1 MNDQQKDLLRKSLE
15 SQLDYIESVQS
26 SVEGYMSFR
35 SWLKQVMNEH
45 YKLELLMIGH
55 SKKDLLLSFKEQI
68 NFPQKDFME
77 IIVPLSSW
85 TNVYDENLK
94 TIGCGDKRF
103 YMINS
108 EHPKYKNFMLS
119 VGLLD
124 ANFKN
129 GYILQHGYSQS
140 LEGFIQYPG
149 TGKLN
154 PRCVFEFYNSM
165 MDLLKFNLPSNISEL
180 NNYMYYYN
188 NVVSLYDKM
197 EQYGIQNLKDRI
209 LEAVLSEKS
218 K

>member
-15 SQLDYIESVQS
+15 QQLEYIDSVQE
-26 SVEGYMSFR
+26 SVEGYKNFR
-35 SWLKQVMNEH
+35 SWLRKVMNEN
-45 YKLELLMIGH
+45 YKLELLMLGF

-77 IIVPLSSW
+77 IIKPVSLW
-85 TNVYDENLK
+85 TDIYDDNLK
-94 TIGCGDKRF
+94 RISCGDKRF

-129 GYILQHGYSQS
+129 GYIFKHGYSQS
-140 LEGFIQYPG
+140 LEGFLQNPG
-149 TGKLN
+149 TAILN
-154 PRCVFEFYNSM
+154 PRCALEFYDSM
-165 MDLLKFNLPSNISEL
+165 MDLMKFNMPSTIAEL
-180 NNYMYYYN
+180 NHYMYYYD
-188 NVVSLYDKM
+188 NVVSLYEKM
-197 EQYGIQNLKDRI
+197 EQYGLDNLKRRV
-209 LEAVLSEKS
+209 LEAVGSEKS